1 MRNLTFKIITET
13 ERIIS
18 WMAELAQQPESYS
31 SFMRKKKLRKDFNT
45 KLKIR

>member
-1 MRNLTFKIITET
+1 MRNLTFKIIMET
-13 ERIIS
+13 ERISS
-18 WMAELAQQPESYS
+18 WMGELAQHPESYS